1 MPTTLRVILSADPTA
16 EQLEKFKRYASIP
29 DCSQDAVLQ
38 KILKRAMLA
47 VQDFSDTALL
57 NCSLRLVVM
66 PVARGELIRLYQGG
80 ETVLRAVDPYNR
92 PVEYTRRGNC
102 IHVNQPADVVTVD
115 YQNTVDPAAAE
126 ELMPVVWELATAIYD
141 GEDTTAQAAILAKT
155 YGWS

>member
-57 NCSLRLVVM
+57 NCTLRLVVM
-66 PVARGELIRLYQGG
+66 HVARGELIRLYQGG
-80 ETVLRAVDPYNR
+80 ETVLRAVDPYNH
-92 PVEYTRRGNC
+92 PVEYIRMGNC
-102 IHVNQPADVVTVD
+102 IHVNQPVDVVTVD
-115 YQNTVDPAAAE
+115 YQNEVDSAAAE